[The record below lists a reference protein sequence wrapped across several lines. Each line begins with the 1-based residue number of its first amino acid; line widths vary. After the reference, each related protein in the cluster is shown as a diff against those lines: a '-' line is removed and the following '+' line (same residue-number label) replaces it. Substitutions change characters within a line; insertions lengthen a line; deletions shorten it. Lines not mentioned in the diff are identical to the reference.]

1 MKLFGVVIL
10 NKYIT
15 TNRISE
21 SCNTEKLIYENM
33 TYYTK
38 TWFQMHKLSQILV
51 VVDYSNNETIKIII
65 LKQETN

>member
-1 MKLFGVVIL
+1 
-10 NKYIT
+10 
-15 TNRISE
+15 
-21 SCNTEKLIYENM
+21 M